1 MKTSYPG
8 PLRHEP
14 LAVELHNTLYAV
26 AREPF
31 DGLETVDGLKA
42 WLVGIRDRL
51 PAAARDADPSRRAAF
66 LDLRAAVRD
75 ALHAVVDGAPVPS
88 DALEM
93 LNAAAAAAPASVRA
107 VGDKRGRP
115 RAELDYHG
123 ADSTEIALATLAADA
138 IELITGP
145 AAEQLR
151 ACEAPGC
158 VLMFAKD
165 HPRRTW
171 CSAACGNRARQA
183 RHYEQTRH
191 AR

>member
-1 MKTSYPG
+1 METSYPG
-8 PLRHEP
+8 PLRQEP

-31 DGLETVDGLKA
+31 DGLATVDGMKA
-42 WLVGIRDRL
+42 WLAGIRNRL

-66 LDLRAAVRD
+66 LELRKPVRE
-75 ALHAVVDGAPVPS
+75 ALHAVVDGAPVPG

-93 LNAAAAAAPASVRA
+93 LNSAAAAAPASVRA
-107 VGDKRGRP
+107 VVDNRRRL

-123 ADSTEIALATLAADA
+123 ADSTEIALAALAEDA

>member
-42 WLVGIRDRL
+42 WLAGIRDRL

-66 LDLRAAVRD
+66 IDLRAAVRD
-75 ALHAVVDGAPVPS
+75 ALHAAIDHGAVPRG
-88 DALEM
+88 ALDV

-107 VGDKRGRP
+107 VVDNRGRP

-123 ADSTEIALATLAADA
+123 ADATEIALATLAADA
-138 IELITGP
+138 IGLITGP

>member
-1 MKTSYPG
+1 METSYPG

-14 LAVELHNTLYAV
+14 LALELHNTLYAV

-31 DGLETVDGLKA
+31 DGLETLDGLKA

-51 PAAARDADPSRRAAF
+51 PAAARDADPSRRPAF
-66 LDLRAAVRD
+66 IDLRAAVRD
-75 ALHAVVDGAPVPS
+75 ALHATIDHAAVPRGALDV
-88 DALEM
+88 

-107 VGDKRGRP
+107 VVDDRGRP
-115 RAELDYHG
+115 RAELDYYG
-123 ADSTEIALATLAADA
+123 ADATEIALASLAADA
-138 IELITGP
+138 IGLITGP

-183 RHYEQTRH
+183 RHYEQTRQ

>member
-1 MKTSYPG
+1 METSYPG
-8 PLRHEP
+8 PLRDEP

-51 PAAARDADPSRRAAF
+51 PAAARDADPARRAAF

-75 ALHAVVDGAPVPS
+75 ALHAAVDGAPVPGG
-88 DALEM
+88 ALEV
-93 LNAAAAAAPASVRA
+93 LNAAAAAAPASVQA

-123 ADSTEIALATLAADA
+123 ADSTEIALAALAADA
-138 IELITGP
+138 IELITSP
-145 AAEQLR
+145 SAEQLR

-165 HPRRTW
+165 HPRRRW

-183 RHYEQTRH
+183 RHYEQTRYG
-191 AR
+191 R